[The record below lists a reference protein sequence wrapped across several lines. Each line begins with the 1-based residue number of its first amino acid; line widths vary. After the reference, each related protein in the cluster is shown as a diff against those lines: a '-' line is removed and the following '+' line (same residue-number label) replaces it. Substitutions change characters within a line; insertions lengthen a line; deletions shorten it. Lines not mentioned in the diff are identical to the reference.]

1 MLPVCRP
8 FYLFTN
14 CDELTQSRTQ
24 LLLTQ
29 VSDVNRIA
37 AVIQAVVKEG
47 DTIYGSYFFLVKSS
61 ELFFLIY
68 RPLAASDSRKNG
80 IAAGY

>member
-1 MLPVCRP
+1 MLLVCRAFYP
-8 FYLFTN
+8 FPN
-14 CDELTQSRTQ
+14 CGELTRSRTQ
-24 LLLTQ
+24 LSLTQ

-47 DTIYGSYFFLVKSS
+47 DTIYGSSFVLLKPA